1 MKKLTKSKILLVLI
15 LLLTLTGCTK
25 PLRDE
30 NNKAVRDPRTG
41 QSLTANIVCKP
52 TNEKIIKLYKEN
64 GIKIDKLPDCN
75 KMSVTGKYEN
85 LWNTFFVRPLAYIIV
100 RVGKLVGSTG
110 LGLILIT
117 LAIRLILFPVT
128 RKTAMQS
135 ELIKKAQPEFN
146 KLEKKY
152 EGKTD
157 QDSVTKKGQEMMAI
171 YKKYNINPLSG
182 CLFAF
187 LQLPLLFAFIEAINR
202 VPAIFEG
209 KFLGLEMGMT
219 PWIGIS
225 NGHYLYLILPVL
237 IVLTTYFSF
246 NMNNTASMQGAGQN
260 KTMMIFMTIFI
271 GFMSFT
277 LSSAIGIYWV
287 TSSAFT
293 VFQNLLTDRS
303 IKNGKRSNKR

>member
-1 MKKLTKSKILLVLI
+1 MKKIINNKIVLILL
-15 LLLTLTGCTK
+15 LLLTLTGCTTQ
-25 PLRDE
+25 LRDKD
-30 NNKAVRDPRTG
+30 NKIVKNPRTG
-41 QSLTANIVCKP
+41 QNLTANIVCKP
-52 TNEKIIKLYKEN
+52 TDKEIIKIYEKN
-64 GIKIDKLPDCN
+64 KVKIEKLPDCN
-75 KMSVTGKYEN
+75 KMSITGKYEN

-100 RVGKLVGSTG
+100 RVGKLVGNTG
-110 LGLILIT
+110 LALILIT
-117 LAIRLILFPVT
+117 LAIRLVLFPIT

-135 ELIKKAQPEFN
+135 ELIKKAQPELN

-157 QDSVTKKGQEMMAI
+157 QDSITKKGQEMMMI

-182 CLFAF
+182 CVFAF

-209 KFLGLEMGMT
+209 KFIGLEMGMT
-219 PWIGIS
+219 PWVGITS
-225 NGHYLYLILPVL
+225 GNYLYIILPIL
-237 IVLTTYFSF
+237 IIVTTYFSF
-246 NMNNTASMQGAGQN
+246 NMNNTASMQNAAQN
-260 KTMMIFMTIFI
+260 KSMMIFMTIFI

-303 IKNGKRSNKR
+303 IKNEKRSNKR

>member
-1 MKKLTKSKILLVLI
+1 MKKIINNKIVLILL
-15 LLLTLTGCTK
+15 LLLTLTGCTTQ
-25 PLRDE
+25 LRDKD
-30 NNKAVRDPRTG
+30 NKIVKNPTTG
-41 QSLTANIVCKP
+41 QNLTANIVCKP
-52 TNEKIIKLYKEN
+52 TDKEIIKIYEKN
-64 GIKIDKLPDCN
+64 KVKIEKLPDCN
-75 KMSVTGKYEN
+75 KMSITGKYEN

-100 RVGKLVGSTG
+100 RVGKLVGNTG
-110 LGLILIT
+110 LALILIT
-117 LAIRLILFPVT
+117 LAIRLVLFPIT

-135 ELIKKAQPEFN
+135 ELIKKAQPELN

-157 QDSVTKKGQEMMAI
+157 QDSITKKGQEMMMI

-182 CLFAF
+182 CVFAF

-209 KFLGLEMGMT
+209 KFIGLEMGMT
-219 PWIGIS
+219 PWVGITS
-225 NGHYLYLILPVL
+225 GNYLYIILPIL
-237 IVLTTYFSF
+237 IIVTTYFSF
-246 NMNNTASMQGAGQN
+246 NMNNTASMQNAAQN
-260 KTMMIFMTIFI
+260 KSMMIFMTIFI

-303 IKNGKRSNKR
+303 IKNEKRSNKR

>member
-1 MKKLTKSKILLVLI
+1 MKKIINNKIVII
-15 LLLTLTGCTK
+15 LLLLLILTGCTTQ
-25 PLRDE
+25 LRDKD
-30 NNKAVRDPRTG
+30 NKIVKNPRTG
-41 QSLTANIVCKP
+41 QNLTANIVCKP
-52 TNEKIIKLYKEN
+52 TDKEIIKIYEKN
-64 GIKIDKLPDCN
+64 KVKIEKLPDCN
-75 KMSVTGKYEN
+75 KMSITGKYEN

-100 RVGKLVGSTG
+100 RVGKLVGNTG
-110 LGLILIT
+110 LALILIT
-117 LAIRLILFPVT
+117 LAIRLVLFPIT

-135 ELIKKAQPEFN
+135 ELIKKAQPELN

-157 QDSVTKKGQEMMAI
+157 QDSITKKGQEMMMI
-171 YKKYNINPLSG
+171 YKKYDINPLSG
-182 CLFAF
+182 CVFAF

-209 KFLGLEMGMT
+209 KFIGLEMGMT
-219 PWIGIS
+219 PWVGITS
-225 NGHYLYLILPVL
+225 GNYLYIILPIL
-237 IVLTTYFSF
+237 IIVTTYFSF
-246 NMNNTASMQGAGQN
+246 NMNNTASMQNAAQN
-260 KTMMIFMTIFI
+260 KSMMIFMTIFI

-303 IKNGKRSNKR
+303 IKNEKRSNKR

>member
-1 MKKLTKSKILLVLI
+1 MKKIINNKIVIILL
-15 LLLTLTGCTK
+15 LLLTLTGCTTQ
-25 PLRDE
+25 LRDKD
-30 NNKAVRDPRTG
+30 NKIVKNPRTG
-41 QSLTANIVCKP
+41 QNLTANIVCKP
-52 TNEKIIKLYKEN
+52 TDKEIIKIYEKN
-64 GIKIDKLPDCN
+64 KVKIEKLPDCN
-75 KMSVTGKYEN
+75 KMSITGKYEN

-100 RVGKLVGSTG
+100 RVGKLVGNTG
-110 LGLILIT
+110 LALILIT
-117 LAIRLILFPVT
+117 LAIRLVLFPIT

-135 ELIKKAQPEFN
+135 ELIKKAQPELN

-157 QDSVTKKGQEMMAI
+157 QDSITKKGQEMMMI
-171 YKKYNINPLSG
+171 YKKYDINPLSG
-182 CLFAF
+182 CVFAF

-209 KFLGLEMGMT
+209 KFIGLEMGMT
-219 PWIGIS
+219 PWVGITS
-225 NGHYLYLILPVL
+225 GNYLYIILPIL
-237 IVLTTYFSF
+237 IIVTTYFSF
-246 NMNNTASMQGAGQN
+246 NMNNTASMQNAAQN
-260 KTMMIFMTIFI
+260 KSMMIFMTIFI

-303 IKNGKRSNKR
+303 IKNEKRSNKR

>member
-1 MKKLTKSKILLVLI
+1 MKKIINNKIVLILL
-15 LLLTLTGCTK
+15 LLLTLTGCTTQ
-25 PLRDE
+25 LRDK
-30 NNKAVRDPRTG
+30 NNKIVKNPTTG
-41 QSLTANIVCKP
+41 QNLTANIVCKP
-52 TNEKIIKLYKEN
+52 TDKKIIKIYEKN
-64 GIKIDKLPDCN
+64 KVKIEKLPDCN
-75 KMSVTGKYEN
+75 KMSITGKYEN

-100 RVGKLVGSTG
+100 RVGKLVGNTG
-110 LGLILIT
+110 LALILIT
-117 LAIRLILFPVT
+117 LVIRLILFPIT

-135 ELIKKAQPEFN
+135 ELIKKAQPELN

-157 QDSVTKKGQEMMAI
+157 QDSITKKGQEMMMI

-182 CLFAF
+182 CVFAF

-209 KFLGLEMGMT
+209 KFIGLEMGMT
-219 PWIGIS
+219 PWVGITS
-225 NGHYLYLILPVL
+225 GNYLYIILPIL
-237 IVLTTYFSF
+237 IIVTTYFSF
-246 NMNNTASMQGAGQN
+246 NMNNTASMQNAAQN
-260 KTMMIFMTIFI
+260 KSMMIFMTIFI

-303 IKNGKRSNKR
+303 RKNEKRSNKR

>member
-1 MKKLTKSKILLVLI
+1 MKKIINNKIVLI
-15 LLLTLTGCTK
+15 LFLLLTLTGCTTQ
-25 PLRDE
+25 LRDK
-30 NNKAVRDPRTG
+30 NNKIVKNIKNG
-41 QSLTANIVCKP
+41 QNLTANIVCKP
-52 TNEKIIKLYKEN
+52 TDKEIIKINEKNKV
-64 GIKIDKLPDCN
+64 KIEKLPDCN
-75 KMSVTGKYEN
+75 KMSITGKYEN

-100 RVGKLVGSTG
+100 RVGKLVGNTG
-110 LGLILIT
+110 LALILIT
-117 LAIRLILFPVT
+117 LAIRLVLFPIT

-135 ELIKKAQPEFN
+135 ELIKKAQPELN

-157 QDSVTKKGQEMMAI
+157 QDSITKKGQEMMMI

-182 CLFAF
+182 CVFAF

-209 KFLGLEMGMT
+209 KFIGLEMGMT
-219 PWIGIS
+219 PWVGITS
-225 NGHYLYLILPVL
+225 GNYLYIILPIL
-237 IVLTTYFSF
+237 IIVTTYFSF
-246 NMNNTASMQGAGQN
+246 NMNNTASMQNAAQN
-260 KTMMIFMTIFI
+260 KSMMIFMTIFI

-303 IKNGKRSNKR
+303 IKNEKRSNKR

>member
-1 MKKLTKSKILLVLI
+1 MKKLTKSRILLILI
-15 LLLTLTGCTK
+15 LLLTLTGCTTQLK
-25 PLRDE
+25 DKD
-30 NNKAVRDPRTG
+30 NKVVKDPRTG
-41 QSLTANIVCKP
+41 QNLTANIVCRP
-52 TNEKIIKLYKEN
+52 TNTKIIKLYEKN
-64 GIKIDKLPDCN
+64 GIDTNKLPECS
-75 KMSVTGKYEN
+75 KMPVTGKYEN
-85 LWNTFFVRPLAYIIV
+85 LWNTFFVRPLAFIIV
-100 RVGKLVGSTG
+100 RVGKLVGNTG

-117 LAIRLILFPVT
+117 LAIRLILFPIT
-128 RKTAMQS
+128 KKTAMQS
-135 ELIKKAQPEFN
+135 ELIKKAQPELN

-209 KFLGLEMGMT
+209 KFIGLEMGMT
-219 PWIGIS
+219 PWVGIAS
-225 NGHYLYLILPVL
+225 GHYLYVILPLL
-237 IVLTTYFSF
+237 IVLATYFSF
-246 NMNNTASMQGAGQN
+246 NMNNTAPMQGVGQG
-260 KTMMIFMTIFI
+260 KSMMIFMTIFI

-287 TSSAFT
+287 TSSGFT

-303 IKNGKRSNKR
+303 KKNEKRSNKR

>member
-1 MKKLTKSKILLVLI
+1 MKKIINNKIVIILL
-15 LLLTLTGCTK
+15 LLLTLTGCTTQ
-25 PLRDE
+25 LRDKD
-30 NNKAVRDPRTG
+30 NKIVKNPRTG
-41 QSLTANIVCKP
+41 QNLTANIVCKP
-52 TNEKIIKLYKEN
+52 TDKEIIKIYEKN
-64 GIKIDKLPDCN
+64 KVKIEKLPDCN
-75 KMSVTGKYEN
+75 KMSITGKYEN

-100 RVGKLVGSTG
+100 RVGKLVGNTG
-110 LGLILIT
+110 LALILIT
-117 LAIRLILFPVT
+117 LAIRLVLFPIT

-135 ELIKKAQPEFN
+135 ELIKKAQPELN

-157 QDSVTKKGQEMMAI
+157 QDSITKKGQEMMMI

-182 CLFAF
+182 CVFAF

-209 KFLGLEMGMT
+209 KFIGLEMGMT
-219 PWIGIS
+219 PWVGITS
-225 NGHYLYLILPVL
+225 GNYLYIILPIL
-237 IVLTTYFSF
+237 IIVTTYFSF
-246 NMNNTASMQGAGQN
+246 NMNNTASMQNAAQN
-260 KTMMIFMTIFI
+260 KSMMIFMTIFI

-303 IKNGKRSNKR
+303 IKNEKRSNKR